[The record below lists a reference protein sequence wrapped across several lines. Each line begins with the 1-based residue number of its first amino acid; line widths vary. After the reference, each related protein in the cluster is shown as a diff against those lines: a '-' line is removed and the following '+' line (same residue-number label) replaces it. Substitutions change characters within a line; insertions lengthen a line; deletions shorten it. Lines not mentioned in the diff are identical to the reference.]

1 MASIIAELLDRSE
14 ISKYL
19 LGIADVEGE
28 WGLYKLRTDA
38 SEWIAAI
45 DNGIAIDEAQSKR
58 CLIKYELWDGP
69 PPPCDSWD
77 GTWSGNVLLPSGVVF
92 AISGYSGDIFHGA
105 EFDLGRRDSVWQVR
119 IHRKRLGYEEF
130 TPDLVSFTLL
140 KIQFWLA
147 PL

>member
-1 MASIIAELLDRSE
+1 MASIIAELLDRRE
-14 ISKYL
+14 VSKYL
-19 LGIADVEGE
+19 IGIADVEAE
-28 WGLYKLRTDA
+28 WDIYNLSSYM
-38 SEWIAAI
+38 SEWIRVS
-45 DNGIAIDEAQSKR
+45 DNGIAIDEAQSER

-69 PPPCDSWD
+69 PPLCDSWD
-77 GTWSGNVLLPSGVVF
+77 GTWSGSVYLASGAVF
-92 AISGYSGDIFHGA
+92 AINGHDGNVFWGA
-105 EFDLGRRDSVWQVR
+105 EFDLGRRHSVWQVR